1 MIIELLN
8 HCQKKDRRM
17 QFMIQEYRSGSN
29 KARYY
34 LRLEKD
40 GVFKGWAIPKGLPI
54 KWKDQHLAIQVGDF
68 KLEAAGFEGK
78 VEESKFGPG
87 TIAIF
92 DRGEYR
98 VCSWEDDKIIF
109 DLSGSR
115 ARGSFALSRFPRP
128 GPGHWLLGQTKPCPQ
143 SPSLK
148 KREASPLPSIDQAP
162 PVKHPSKI
170 PFKEDQ
176 SSKYPPKSVWHKP
189 AKSRASAKT
198 SQPRS
203 RPQPRRRRHKKKNT
217 LPRWLDKKRHN
228 REGQMAGWLM
238 FAFIG
243 IGIIG
248 FIKLIQYII
257 SIL

>member
-1 MIIELLN
+1 
-8 HCQKKDRRM
+8 M
-17 QFMIQEYRSGSN
+17 QFVIQEYRSRSN

-54 KWKDQHLAIQVGDF
+54 KWKEQHLAIQVGNF

-87 TIAIF
+87 TIAIL

-98 VCSWEDDKIIF
+98 VRSWEDDKIIF
-109 DLSGSR
+109 DLLGSR
-115 ARGSFALSRFPRP
+115 AKGSFALIRFPKA
-128 GPGHWLLGQTKPCPQ
+128 GPGHWLLGQTKPRLQP
-143 SPSLK
+143 PNLK
-148 KREASPLPSIDQAP
+148 KREASPLPSIDRTP

-170 PFKEDQ
+170 PFKKDQ
-176 SSKYPPKSVWHKP
+176 SSKSPPKPVRPKPTKGRSSV
-189 AKSRASAKT
+189 KT
-198 SQPRS
+198 FQPRS
-203 RPQPRRRRHKKKNT
+203 RPQPRRRRKKENIG
-217 LPRWLDKKRHN
+217 RWLDRKRRI

-238 FAFIG
+238 FAFIVICF
-243 IGIIG
+243 IGI
-248 FIKLIQYII
+248 IKLIQYII